1 MTILL
6 EDEIQ
11 KHNTIDHLLRDFLL
25 VLNHEK
31 KQYQYNKIASLY
43 EKLYTRGRGIMF
55 TIIDASME
63 QLSPL
68 KTDKKCVISDYIE
81 VALRVFLSKGK
92 LDERAENIDT
102 ILKTVNIMQNEEC
115 KLDDIFKFKSHLPSS
130 NSTVI
135 SNGFTSDLFVCRSH
149 EDDDWVDD
157 ILVPQLESTFL

>member
-1 MTILL
+1 
-6 EDEIQ
+6 
-11 KHNTIDHLLRDFLL
+11 
-25 VLNHEK
+25 
-31 KQYQYNKIASLY
+31 
-43 EKLYTRGRGIMF
+43 MF
-55 TIIDASME
+55 TIIEASME
-63 QLSPL
+63 QLSPF

-81 VALRVFLSKGK
+81 VALRVSLSKGK

-102 ILKTVNIMQNEEC
+102 ILKTVNTMQNEEC

-135 SNGFTSDLFVCRSH
+135 SNGFTSDLFVCRNH